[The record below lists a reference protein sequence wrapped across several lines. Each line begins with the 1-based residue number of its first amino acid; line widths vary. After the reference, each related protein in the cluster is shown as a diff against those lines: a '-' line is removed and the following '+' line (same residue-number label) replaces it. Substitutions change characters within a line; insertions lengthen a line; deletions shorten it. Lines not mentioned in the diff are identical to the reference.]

1 MFKAAESSSKA
12 FEVLDLSV
20 QRFNRAI
27 GQSAAV
33 KPAGPVLLYHDEGVQ
48 DRLFIAAQK
57 SGEIGKDA
65 VTAMEIKA
73 DKIFKYI
80 F

>member
-20 QRFNRAI
+20 RDSIAI

-33 KPAGPVLLYHDEGVQ
+33 KTAGPLSKMKE
-48 DRLFIAAQK
+48 
-57 SGEIGKDA
+57 
-65 VTAMEIKA
+65 
-73 DKIFKYI
+73 
-80 F
+80 